1 MKKSQAAMEFLMTY
15 GWAVMIIFI
24 VVGSLFYLGIFD
36 FPVPTTCDIPNPY
49 ICRDLKIDS
58 ASSNKFTIRIEAVN
72 IDPASA
78 ENKVKSITING
89 ITCTPTSPMNTDLK
103 TASEVP
109 VNIECTNYATPL
121 GISKGSKYEGTIVLG
136 YQKLGGSVREV
147 TGSFSGKVE

>member
-15 GWAVMIIFI
+15 GWAIMIIFI

-36 FPVPTTCDIPNPY
+36 LPVPTTCDIPNPY
-49 ICRDLKIDS
+49 TCRDLKIDS
-58 ASSNKFTIRIEAVN
+58 LVSNKFTIRIEAVN

-89 ITCTPTSPMNTDLK
+89 IACTPISTDLK
-103 TASEVP
+103 TASETP
-109 VNIECTNYATPL
+109 VNIECSNYASPIGL
-121 GISKGSKYEGTIVLG
+121 SKGSRYEGTIVLG
-136 YQKLGGSVREV
+136 YQKLGGSAREV

>member
-24 VVGSLFYLGIFD
+24 VVGSLYYLGIFD

-58 ASSNKFTIRIEAVN
+58 ASSNKFTVRIEAAN

-78 ENKVKSITING
+78 ENKVKSLTING
-89 ITCTPTSPMNTDLK
+89 ITCTPTSTDLK
-103 TASEVP
+103 TASEAP
-109 VNIECTNYATPL
+109 VNIECNNYASPSSL
-121 GISKGSKYEGTIVLG
+121 SKGSRYEGTIVLG
-136 YQKLGGSVREV
+136 YQKLGGSAREV